1 MTFQPKRRPA
11 RRSSR
16 DIVCQNYSF
25 ADARAP
31 GALIREAQ
39 AYADLTFDKK
49 ELYVKM
55 RTLKLTAFLCKELA
69 DAAKGDSG

>member
-1 MTFQPKRRPA
+1 MTFQPKRRPQ

-31 GALIREAQ
+31 GALVREAQ

-49 ELYVKM
+49 ELYVKL
-55 RTLKLTAFLCKELA
+55 RTQKLTKFLDKELA
-69 DAAKGDSG
+69 QAAGGDSD